1 MVEFAIL
8 SALLAV
14 ALIAVGRTPPEA
26 VASRATMLVLSIGG
40 WVAGALLEALPL
52 TSVARPFGWRTVLV
66 GCLGLIVARLLFRVI
81 QAWALS
87 RRDWRDMGPKPPRI
101 THPLILVGLFL
112 TGVPSIFM
120 VVVARHE
127 ALEIESMPRDD
138 ETLVVT
144 GAETRHLF
152 PDGAV
157 PPPPVETAGD
167 GEGTTE
173 ETRPERADGKG
184 AVLLLHGFLSSPT
197 DFGEL
202 PDRLREDGYEVLVP
216 RQPGHGTTP
225 GRLADI
231 TAQDLRE
238 AAHARCAELIAR
250 HRRVSVVGFSMGG
263 ALALDLSDDF
273 DLEALVLVNPYLGK
287 LADRAWSPFS
297 TDSLF
302 TFLAPAVHAVIRPDG
317 MANIAR
323 PEGLHGHVQYRTVP
337 LTTVRQLQV
346 LAEDLV
352 IERPIPTG
360 PVLLLRSRDD
370 GVVQPGPMDELV
382 QRLEGDGVNV
392 TQQMYEQSRHLLFRD
407 YDGGDAVT
415 RVREFLRER

>member
-14 ALIAVGRTPPEA
+14 VLIAVGRTPPEA
-26 VASRATMLVLSIGG
+26 VASRVTMLVLSIGG

-87 RRDWRDMGPKPPRI
+87 RRDWREMGPTPPRI

-127 ALEIESMPRDD
+127 ALEVESMPRDE

-152 PDGAV
+152 PDGV
-157 PPPPVETAGD
+157 EHPLPPPPAG
-167 GEGTTE
+167 G
-173 ETRPERADGKG
+173 PEAPPFQRADGKG

-287 LADRAWSPFS
+287 LADRSWSPVS

-302 TFLAPAVHAVIRPDG
+302 TFFAPAVHAVIRPDG

-346 LAEDLV
+346 LAEDLA
-352 IERPIPTG
+352 IEQPIPTG

-370 GVVQPGPMDELV
+370 GVVQPGPMDELA
-382 QRLEGDGVNV
+382 QRLEGDGVSV
-392 TQQMYEQSRHLLFRD
+392 TEQMYEQSRHLLFRD

-415 RVREFLRER
+415 RVREFLGGL